1 MWLDS
6 ELSRLKELFA
16 TLQQP
21 PIETVL
27 KTDDLE
33 SIENLTSIELAGL
46 KNALF
51 IPQVCSKNYDKFNRF
66 SAQNGSQNDPFYAT
80 HAT

>member
-6 ELSRLKELFA
+6 ELSRLKGLFA

-27 KTDDLE
+27 KTDDLAG
-33 SIENLTSIELAGL
+33 IENLTSVELAGL
-46 KNALF
+46 RNSMF
-51 IPQVCSKNYDKFNRF
+51 IPQVCKK
-66 SAQNGSQNDPFYAT
+66 P
-80 HAT
+80 